1 MEIELEGEVP
11 SALSLPSGCCFRTR
25 CPLAFERCAAERPR
39 LQDVGGGQS
48 VACHPRRRT
57 GKGPPVN
64 EAVIAEVVIVQ
75 ARLPLADPHDCTDA
89 ADELALYEALYDTLV
104 RREGKGYAP
113 RLAVSWEVSDDAR
126 TWTFRIRA
134 GVAFHD
140 GAPCDADA
148 VRLSLQRIG
157 AGRTRGQTLGA
168 ARGLAATIWA
178 TPTSRRRTPRP
189 S

>member
-1 MEIELEGEVP
+1 
-11 SALSLPSGCCFRTR
+11 
-25 CPLAFERCAAERPR
+25 
-39 LQDVGGGQS
+39 
-48 VACHPRRRT
+48 
-57 GKGPPVN
+57 VN

-148 VRLSLQRIG
+148 VRLSLQRM
-157 AGRTRGQTLGA
+157 AREDKGQTLGA
-168 ARGLAATIWA
+168 PAVWRHYLGDADIEAADAATLVIRLGA
-178 TPTSRRRTPRP
+178 PMADLLDVLVQGYVVAPSALPAYDSGDTRRACGTGPYRLVAA
-189 S
+189 